1 MAKKKKFKA
10 LKKAEEFINASP
22 IAQIIDIDPKSE
34 ARQGFETA
42 LKLIISAL
50 TLVSALAW
58 NEAVKAL
65 FDNLQQFLPSKEGRY
80 AELIGLFIYALLV
93 TLLTVFVINRLK
105 KFNKK
110 EDEEKNEV

>member
-1 MAKKKKFKA
+1 MAKKKKLKVF
-10 LKKAEEFINASP
+10 KKAEELISASP
-22 IAQIIDIDPKSE
+22 LVHVIDIDPKSE

-65 FDNLQQFLPSKEGRY
+65 FDLLQQLLPSKEGRY

-110 EDEEKNEV
+110 EDEEKDEV